1 MQDHN
6 ATEQDAR
13 GQSDQDGIHK
23 KDVTAHGNVQAS
35 QPTRHLSGNGGE
47 LSLAALLQFGVN
59 EAFTLSGGHIFPLL
73 DAFYKQNIPLYDTRH
88 EQTAAFA
95 AEGISRLAKRPGVA
109 LVTAGPGVTNS
120 ISALVT
126 AQMSGSPL
134 VVLAGRSPDSQW
146 GMGALQELD
155 HVPIVSSITKRSA
168 TIHNTTDVFS
178 TITEITTQALSPKR
192 GPVFADIPM
201 DAIFAT
207 ANVDVADIYANGAG
221 NSPGTAL
228 PTGTTTDGTP
238 VGTTT
243 DGTPAGNSAAD
254 AAISYAHYNIA
265 PSPIDETRLDEVCSL
280 MANMD
285 RVAIMIG
292 SDLWWAGSFEQLKYL
307 AEEGQFP
314 VYSNGQGRGCLPASH
329 SLSFSRTR
337 SKLAEADLVVV
348 VGTPLDFRLNYGR
361 FGNAKVVHITD
372 VGLQPENA
380 TATSNNIHSSEQ
392 FHEQNQLN
400 NNKISL
406 TGDITG
412 ILAYLGDHLSRLIST
427 SMRNTHMEWIDQIRQ
442 AENSIREEEKTDLGN
457 DSSPI
462 HPARIYGELIKL
474 LDKDAVIVGDG
485 GDFVSYAGRLID
497 SYQPG
502 CWLDPGPYG
511 CLGCGIGY
519 SMAARILYPSRQVV
533 LLQGDGAFGFAGM
546 DVDTLVRH
554 NLPVVI
560 IVGNNG
566 IWGLEKHPM
575 QAIYG
580 YDVAAD
586 LRQETR
592 YDIIVEAM
600 GGAGETVKEP
610 SELAPA
616 LKRAF
621 DAQAPYLINV
631 MTDPQVAYP
640 RRTSIV

>member
-1 MQDHN
+1 MSDIKKGINEKDKQDN
-6 ATEQDAR
+6 SEQSQDEQGKYADR
-13 GQSDQDGIHK
+13 NNTAQQSNE
-23 KDVTAHGNVQAS
+23 TPRAS
-35 QPTRHLSGNGGE
+35 QPVKKISGNGGE
-47 LSLAALLQFGVN
+47 LSLAALLQFGVK

-88 EQTAAFA
+88 EQTATFA
-95 AEGISRLAKRPGVA
+95 AEGISRLARRPGVA

-146 GMGALQELD
+146 GMGALQEID
-155 HVPIVSSITKRSA
+155 HVPMVSSITKRSA
-168 TIHNTTDVFS
+168 TIHS
-178 TITEITTQALSPKR
+178 TKDIFPVVTEMATEALSPKR

-201 DAIFAT
+201 DTIFSTAEIELAETAT
-207 ANVDVADIYANGAG
+207 PYAN
-221 NSPGTAL
+221 
-228 PTGTTTDGTP
+228 
-238 VGTTT
+238 
-243 DGTPAGNSAAD
+243 
-254 AAISYAHYNIA
+254 YNIA
-265 PSPIDETRLDEVCSL
+265 PSPIDENKLDELCSL
-280 MANMD
+280 MAGAE

-292 SDLWWAGSFEQLKYL
+292 SDLWWAGSFDQLKYL

-329 SLSFSRTR
+329 PLSFSRTR
-337 SKLAEADLVVV
+337 SKLAEADLVIVI
-348 VGTPLDFRLNYGR
+348 GTPLDFRLNYGR
-361 FGNAKVVHITD
+361 FGNARVVHIMD
-372 VGLQPENA
+372 VGAQTGGVA
-380 TATSNNIHSSEQ
+380 TEAHNGDYHSSGQSYEQ
-392 FHEQNQLN
+392 SQLHDN
-400 NNKISL
+400 RISI

-412 ILAYLGDHLSRLIST
+412 ILAYLGEHLSRLMSAP
-427 SMRNTHMEWIDQIRQ
+427 MRKAHAEWVGQLRQ
-442 AENSIREEEKTDLGN
+442 AESSIRQDEKADLEN

-474 LDKDAVIVGDG
+474 LDKDAIIVGDG
-485 GDFVSYAGRLID
+485 GDFVSYAGRLVD

-519 SMAARILYPSRQVV
+519 SIAARVLYPSRQVV

-580 YDVAAD
+580 YDVVAD
-586 LRQETR
+586 LKQETR
-592 YDIIVEAM
+592 YDLIVEAM
-600 GGAGETVKEP
+600 GGAGETVEEP
-610 SELAPA
+610 DGLAPA

-621 DAQAPYLINV
+621 NAQAPYLINV
-631 MTDPQVAYP
+631 LTDPRVAYP

>member
-1 MQDHN
+1 MSHTTPDNDAHDRDGQENDMQ
-6 ATEQDAR
+6 
-13 GQSDQDGIHK
+13 K
-23 KDVTAHGNVQAS
+23 KDTAHQSSGGSQAD
-35 QPTRHLSGNGGE
+35 QPVKHISGNGGE
-47 LSLAALLQFGVN
+47 LSLAALLQFGVS

-88 EQTAAFA
+88 EQTATFA
-95 AEGISRLAKRPGVA
+95 AEGISRLARRPGVA

-155 HVPIVSSITKRSA
+155 HVPIVSSITKKSA
-168 TIHNTTDVFS
+168 TIHDTKDIFPAVTAMV
-178 TITEITTQALSPKR
+178 TEALSPRR

-201 DAIFAT
+201 DTIFAT
-207 ANVDVADIYANGAG
+207 AEAGTTSAMTPYANY
-221 NSPGTAL
+221 
-228 PTGTTTDGTP
+228 D
-238 VGTTT
+238 
-243 DGTPAGNSAAD
+243 
-254 AAISYAHYNIA
+254 IA
-265 PSPIDETRLDEVCSL
+265 PSPIDEARLDEVCSL
-280 MANMD
+280 MASME
-285 RVAIMIG
+285 RVALMIG

-307 AEEGQFP
+307 TEEGQFP

-329 SLSFSRTR
+329 PLSFSRTR

-348 VGTPLDFRLNYGR
+348 IGTPLDFRLNYGG
-361 FGNAKVVHITD
+361 FGNAKVVHIMDAGT
-372 VGLQPENA
+372 QPEDGIANA
-380 TATSNNIHSSEQ
+380 STVGNDSRSSGQ
-392 FHEQNQLN
+392 SYRQSHEQTHMQTSGQTQLHDN
-400 NNKISL
+400 RMLI

-412 ILAYLGDHLSRLIST
+412 ILAYLGDRLSKLINTST
-427 SMRNTHMEWIDQIRQ
+427 RNTRMEWVDRLREAENGIRQ
-442 AENSIREEEKTDLGN
+442 DEKADLENG
-457 DSSPI
+457 SSPI
-462 HPARIYGELIKL
+462 HPARIYGELSKL
-474 LDKDAVIVGDG
+474 LDKDAIIVGDG

-519 SMAARILYPSRQVV
+519 SMAARVLYPSRQVV

-554 NLPVVI
+554 DLPVVI

-592 YDIIVEAM
+592 YDLIVEAM
-600 GGAGETVKEP
+600 GGAGETVEEP
-610 SELAPA
+610 DGLRPA

-621 DAQAPYLINV
+621 DAQAPYLVNV
-631 MTDPQVAYP
+631 ITDPQVAYP